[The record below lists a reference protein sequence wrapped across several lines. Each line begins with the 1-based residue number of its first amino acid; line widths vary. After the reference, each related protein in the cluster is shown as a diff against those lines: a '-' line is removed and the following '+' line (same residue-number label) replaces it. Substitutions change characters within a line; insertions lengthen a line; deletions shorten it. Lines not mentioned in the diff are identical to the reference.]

1 MKRLTKLAWIPIFLS
16 LFLAL
21 ISINVS
27 ASYTILS
34 VQSQP
39 SRVWGVG
46 EQFEVSIS
54 VADVS
59 DLYGWELKLY
69 YSSALLNAT
78 SITEGPFLKDVN
90 STFFFSSFDDDYNA
104 THGRMTATCAL
115 VGNIS
120 GVSGNGVILKAAF
133 KTKALGVS
141 LLALSDTRLGKPTS
155 ELIPHT
161 VANGA
166 VEIVAAIHDL
176 AVRNVTLSRNEVAV
190 ERSVEVYVLVANE
203 GNRSEGFTVNLYANE
218 TSVVSENFVNLAEG
232 NIENYTLVWNTT
244 GTIVNSTYNIKAEV
258 LPVPDETDLDD
269 NVFEDGFLL
278 ITPKKHDVAVSSLSP
293 EYPAVFAGQSVNIVV
308 DVVNDGSYDETF
320 SVTLYYDNATAGT
333 RSITKLPSGETLN
346 LTFVWDTSGV
356 AANRSYVMKAVA
368 SQVPGET
375 NTLNN
380 MLVDGNVTV
389 LPREELSITVTAI
402 VPSNQ
407 IGQPVGSFTEG
418 TVAYLKITVYSNSM
432 NTEPLLLTVNVYD
445 AGASAIGVISFKGP
459 AAPGETTFILGSPI
473 PIGVHLGTAAVF
485 VNALTDW
492 PHLGGVPYGPE
503 KTATFQ
509 IVGR

>member
-1 MKRLTKLAWIPIFLS
+1 MKRLIKLACVPIFLS

-39 SRVWGVG
+39 SRVWGAG
-46 EQFEVSIS
+46 EQFEVSVS

-69 YSSALLNAT
+69 YSSALLNGT
-78 SITEGPFLKDVN
+78 SVTEGPFLKDVG
-90 STFFFSSFDDDYNA
+90 STFFFSSFDDNFNA
-104 THGRMTATCAL
+104 THGRMTASCAL
-115 VGNIS
+115 IGNIS
-120 GVSGNGVILKAAF
+120 GVSGNGIILSVAF

-166 VEIVAAIHDL
+166 VEIVAPVHDL
-176 AVRNVTLSRNEVAV
+176 AVTNVTLSRNEVSV
-190 ERSVEVYVLVANE
+190 GRSVEVYVSVTNE
-203 GNRSEGFTVNLYANE
+203 GNRSEDFTVNLYANE
-218 TSVVSENFVNLAEG
+218 TYVVSDNFVNLAAG
-232 NIENYTLVWNTT
+232 TMQNCVLVWNTT
-244 GTIVNSTYNIKAEV
+244 GTIVNSTYRIKAAV
-258 LPVPDETDLDD
+258 LPVPEETDLDD
-269 NVFEDGFLL
+269 NIFENGFLL
-278 ITPKKHDVAVSSLSP
+278 ITPKKHDVAVSSLTP
-293 EYPAVFAGQSVNIVV
+293 DYPTVFAGQSVNIVV
-308 DVVNDGSYDETF
+308 DVINDGSYDETF
-320 SVTLYYDNATAGT
+320 SVTLYYDNATVGT
-333 RSITKLPSGETLN
+333 RSITNLPSGETLN
-346 LTFVWDTSGV
+346 LTFAWDTAG
-356 AANRSYVMKAVA
+356 ATANRTYIMKAVA

-380 MLVDGNVTV
+380 ILADGNITV

-418 TVAYLKITVYSNSM
+418 TVAYLKIAVYSNSM

-445 AGASAIGVISFKGP
+445 AGANAIGVISFKGP
-459 AAPGETTFILGSPI
+459 AAPGETIFILGSPI
-473 PIGVHLGTAAVF
+473 PTGVHLGTATVF

-503 KTATFQ
+503 KTSTFQ